1 MTLIEIDSTGNG
13 NADQWHRY
21 TDGKVGQVDID
32 EDADGKIDQIIHYD
46 GEGRI
51 ARVLQNLDAEGKPHA
66 WMEYKAGVLASSAF
80 DTSNN
85 GQADQWHHY
94 AAEGHVERIEYD
106 QTGDGRPDQWEH
118 FKPGSDEP
126 YKVESDTDGD
136 GNVDSVWESSG
147 G

>member
-1 MTLIEIDSTGNG
+1 MRVVLAVVWLMVLCLPVSAAETVQRFNTNG
-13 NADQWHRY
+13 
-21 TDGKVGQVDID
+21 DGQ
-32 EDADGKIDQIIHYD
+32 ADQIIHYD

-51 ARVLQNLDAEGKPHA
+51 ARVLQNLDADGKPHA

-94 AAEGHVERIEYD
+94 QADGHVTRIEYD
-106 QTGDGRPDQWEH
+106 QNGDGRPDQWEH

-126 YKVESDTDGD
+126 HKVESDTDD
-136 GNVDSVWESSG
+136 GNVDSVWETSDQ
-147 G
+147 